1 MENNNE
7 EVKDVTITVLEATE
21 KETNPVVKG
30 LIIGFTGI
38 GIVATGFAAFLGV
51 KKAKKTIGEKKAAKL
66 NNEPASDDYV
76 EI

>member
-7 EVKDVTITVLEATE
+7 EVKDVTITVLEAAE

-38 GIVATGFAAFLGV
+38 GIVATGFGAFLGI
-51 KKAKKTIGEKKAAKL
+51 KKAKKAIGEKKAAKEAV
-66 NNEPASDDYV
+66 NNEPTDYV